1 MPKRKPSKRAA
12 TKSKPVKRSPG
23 GKQTAPAKA
32 KSADEK
38 SRDYRS
44 VRQQLYDTLC
54 DRIAKGQ
61 VYKAADI
68 KQVRLLGAEI
78 NKEDVP
84 SETPS
89 DLVETGKEAAIY
101 CGTSQRVI
109 TDHVQKG
116 KLKRHKDGSF
126 DKSELNK
133 WLERYGKK
141 ETGDDGKSDTLK
153 TQIDKAELRYRLA
166 KARKEERLA
175 DEAEGIVV
183 KWADVEAQWGE
194 RIRVVTSSLDKLPDR
209 LPAILVGRTREEM
222 HEILKDEIREFRA
235 SFRRKGQYCP
245 ECKRTK
251 GKRNGANA

>member
-1 MPKRKPSKRAA
+1 M
-12 TKSKPVKRSPG
+12 
-23 GKQTAPAKA
+23 
-32 KSADEK
+32 
-38 SRDYRS
+38 
-44 VRQQLYDTLC
+44 LYDTLC
-54 DRIAKGQ
+54 ERIRKGELR
-61 VYKAADI
+61 KPPEI
-68 KQVRLLGAEI
+68 KQWRLLKAEI
-78 NKEDVP
+78 EKDENGA
-84 SETPS
+84 ETPS

-126 DKSELNK
+126 EKAELNK

-183 KWADVEAQWGE
+183 KWVDVEAQWVE
-194 RIRVVTSSLDKLPDR
+194 RVRIVTGGLDKLADR
-209 LPAILVGRTREEM
+209 LTPLLVGRTHEEIYAIIKSETRGFGADFDR
-222 HEILKDEIREFRA
+222 HGR
-235 SFRRKGQYCP
+235 YCP
-245 ECKRTK
+245 EKRCRK
-251 GKRNGANA
+251 QQ